1 MRGMDQLYQALVL
14 GTSVLP
20 ATQEIWTSF
29 VLCEKGAQVLRA
41 TGKSPGFQ
49 LRFNSDVST
58 EVPNKPSSVV
68 S

>member
-14 GTSVLP
+14 GT
-20 ATQEIWTSF
+20 QEIWTLF
-29 VLCEKGAQVLRA
+29 ILCEKGAQVLRA

-58 EVPNKPSSVV
+58 EVPTKPSSVV